1 VGEPLAIG
9 LGLDSSRLPG
19 ERDRLLQLLVGMAK
33 KIEGDGLRA
42 SIDQCGL
49 ADA

>member
-1 VGEPLAIG
+1 
-9 LGLDSSRLPG
+9 
-19 ERDRLLQLLVGMAK
+19 LLVGMAK

>member
-1 VGEPLAIG
+1 
-9 LGLDSSRLPG
+9 
-19 ERDRLLQLLVGMAK
+19 LLVGMAK

-49 ADA
+49 ADAEPPRAGR